1 MKTKVIVSIIM
12 ALAAAIISTS
22 NINGATIGP
31 NGYLETFYS
40 LPNPQDWATYSY
52 PGGASDDY
60 DLVSLMQTINIG
72 MISETLVSNEQDPPA
87 RTSLGLWSSSGG
99 YICTRP
105 TGNRATLIAVKLQNL
120 SGTNATKVTVEYDF
134 SVKAAVNEPDYPGH
148 RAFYSLSGESNS
160 WIAIPE
166 FSSSSPADGHL
177 IAVLNLPT
185 QWSESNYLYIVWFDD
200 NASMMGDDP
209 AYAIDNFSVKIT
221 AGTPVAPPISISI
234 VSPTN
239 NAMFT
244 APESITISADA
255 TSRDGSITKVEFYL
269 NGTMVGEDTESPF
282 EINVQN
288 PSIGFHS
295 ITATAYDNQ
304 NNSATSDAVKIAVFD
319 SNGTPLVIITSPTNG
334 SSFQGPITFPISAI
348 AAAPAGISNVQ
359 FFANEE
365 LVGIDETEPYSVNWN
380 AKFGNITLVAYA
392 VDMNW
397 NWGTS
402 AVVNITVTE
411 PPINTEPPVIV
422 SQEPPAGAT
431 LGSLTEIRIVFS
443 EPVINVDASDLLI
456 NGVPAKSVR
465 GSGAEY
471 VFTFEQPAFGTVRIS
486 WAANHGI
493 TDIGYPSNLPFD
505 ASAPTASW
513 SYQLVDREPP
523 IIVRRVP
530 SAGDILYGDLPSVT
544 VIFSEPVTGVDA
556 NDLLRNGVPAKEVI
570 GEGTT
575 YTFFFDPIE
584 DPQNYSLITISF
596 AENHGITDLA
606 EVPNPFDATAIGGK
620 WSYRFVYTVQIGND
634 NFADRIA
641 ITNIPATVFGYN
653 EGATIESGEPA
664 GSGFSTRGASVWWK
678 WVAPFSG
685 QVRID
690 TFGSSFNT
698 TLGVFTGTNV
708 SSLTQV
714 AYNDNAS
721 GRQESMVTFNAVAGT
736 EYQIQVCGAMV
747 SFFPTRYGTGLI
759 MLNISMPPSVT
770 ITSPRNNSTITNS
783 EKTTVTANVT
793 TNVAP
798 IMQVDF
804 YCADT
809 YLGTALNPP
818 YTLVS
823 TNFPPGSNTLYAV
836 ATDSLSQIA
845 TASVN
850 VVVLNYG
857 ITIMSPRDGTIYSSP
872 SSITISATSL
882 LKAGSITNV
891 EFYVDDILIGNDPTA
906 PFSIAWTNN
915 ITPGSHKLTAVGYSD
930 DGERYISAPVYIGIA
945 DAIIDVGAIW
955 KYLDNGVDQGTA
967 WREPDFD
974 DSSWQAG
981 PSPLGYGDANGQYP
995 ATTNSWGPDPNN
1007 RYPTYYYRLA
1017 FNLTNDLSIYDYIYI
1032 NVQRDDGVI
1041 VYLNGVEIFRQNMP
1055 AGEVTYT
1062 NYAVSTVGM
1071 NDEVAWYGTTVPTN
1085 LFRQGRNV
1093 IAAEVH
1099 QSDPTSSDVWFN
1111 FRMIGMPRIIRN
1123 ILPEV
1128 SLISPTNNVV
1138 YVAPD
1143 AITIE
1148 AEASDADGTVQKV
1161 EFYDGSTKLG
1171 EISEPPYVLIWTN
1184 PPVGWHDVRVV
1195 AIDNMGG
1202 VKYSSTILVTIYS
1215 AETAPLVQITNP
1227 FNGRVWD
1234 NLEGYTNVAIQVRA
1248 SAFFGV
1254 TNVVFLADGVEIGS
1268 TATMPYSMVWSNVP
1282 FGTHML
1288 TAKAFD
1294 SYGNVS
1300 ESAPITI
1307 TVVEPPI
1314 NTEAPK
1320 IAAVDPPPG
1329 STITNLTT
1337 IKITFT
1343 ERVMG
1348 IDASDLLIN
1357 GSPALSM
1364 TGSGSNYTFT
1374 VAQPPYG
1381 TVTISWAR
1389 NHGITDKGYP
1399 NNLPFDETDPT
1410 ATWTY
1415 NLIDKVPPYIASR
1428 TPAVGASVSNLT
1440 QITIT
1445 FSERVSGVDASD
1457 LLINGNP
1464 ATEVTTTDN
1473 ITYTFTFPRP
1483 LYGVVTVSWVSEH
1496 GIADMAAEPNAFVP
1510 TGNSASWQYI
1520 LVAPRIPLVAANA
1533 TYKMLKGLWEPSSP
1547 IGAWRL
1553 LNYDDAIWTLARAP
1567 FYFDIDKTPVPYTGN
1582 TLLDDMY
1589 GKYQVIYLRHKFFVH
1604 SPQAM
1609 TNLTIRARADDGFIA
1624 WINGVEIYRSTTV
1637 TNNGD
1642 IPFNY
1647 PSNTVS
1653 SVSEPQSGLA
1663 YVTNVIPVPSSALV
1677 SGENLLAIQAM
1688 NRTTN
1693 DSDFLIE
1700 VELYASAVDPMLI
1713 GPMIASVDPIPGDV
1727 WSLTNIIV
1735 KFTEPVANVS
1745 ANALLING
1753 VPAETVTPIDGTTFS
1768 FGFQQ
1773 PPYGQVLVTWSE
1785 NNGIVDLDS
1794 KPKSFNSTAP
1804 GATFGYRLLN
1814 PNLPKIVDIE
1824 PKPGLV
1830 TNYLTGITVKFDRN
1844 INNIHA
1850 GDMLING
1857 VPSLGVDGEDD
1868 TYTFSFAQPAYG
1880 KVNISWSLTQAIADA
1895 ANPSLVFDPTAP
1907 GHTWEYLLLDM
1918 IPPTIVTQVPPAGAF
1933 VSTINY
1939 IIVTFSEPVNGV
1951 SVGDLL
1957 INGVPSTSVIGQG
1970 TSYRFSF
1977 PPVNATNLVV
1987 TWAPDHGITDKAL
2000 IPNAFDGNAPGHT
2013 WSYATEDKVPPKVT
2027 RISPAPGST
2036 VKSLDTIKIWFSESV
2051 TGLDP
2056 TDLLVNGVP
2065 ANSVSGS
2072 GSGPYTFNYSLSV
2085 TGLVTVAWAP
2095 NNGIRDLAS
2104 TPNYLADGSWS
2115 YIINPDLIRHVV
2127 HISIDGGGALYL
2139 RDYIKNG
2146 PQFFT
2151 NFIRL
2156 QQEGAWTL
2164 NARCDYFA
2172 SITIPNHS
2180 SMFTGLPVQ
2189 QPSGWDNQSYH
2200 GLTID
2205 QDNGSTIHSPNTG
2218 NPNLPYKYSVFDAVH
2233 DNGLSTAFLYSKAS
2247 LTLLYRSWSGTNGAP
2262 DLVGEDNGRSK
2273 IDFVLSTAGNQAT
2286 GSSQPLVEEFERRI
2300 GSNTLWNYTFIHI
2313 TEPDT
2318 VGHSSGWGST
2328 AWSNTMVT
2336 VNTYI
2341 GRIFDAIKS
2350 SPTYSNDTILIV
2362 VADHGGTGMGHSDSS
2377 NPWNYTIPMFIWG
2390 HRIPAGADLYS
2401 LFANRSDPGTNRVPY
2416 TVDYPPLW
2424 NGDVANLVTTFLGL
2438 PYVQTSRLIPLFG
2451 TPPVWLNITKTDQGL
2466 MVSWPKTSTEYYL
2479 QYIDTLSPQGGEWI
2493 SIRDGIQTNG
2503 NMLFYHFINDLNKPS
2518 GFFRLIKPD

>member
-1 MKTKVIVSIIM
+1 MKTKSLFSIMLLVATAVAGISNSK
-12 ALAAAIISTS
+12 AAVV
-22 NINGATIGP
+22 GQ
-31 NGYLETFYS
+31 NGYTETFYS
-40 LPNPQDWATYSY
+40 QPAPQDWATYSY
-52 PGGASDDY
+52 PGASTDDY
-60 DLVSLMQTINIG
+60 DLVSVMQTININL
-72 MISETLVSNEQDPPA
+72 ISEALVSNEQDPPP
-87 RTSLGLWSSSGG
+87 RTSLGLWCSSGG

-120 SGTNATKVTVEYDF
+120 SGTNATKVSIEYDF
-134 SVKAAVNEPDYPGH
+134 SVKAAVTEPDYPGQ
-148 RAFYSLSGESNS
+148 RAFYSLTGESNS

-166 FSSSSPADGHL
+166 FSSSSPSDGHL
-177 IAVLNLPT
+177 TAVLNLTTPWL
-185 QWSESNYLYIVWFDD
+185 QSNYLYIVWFDD
-200 NASMMGDDP
+200 NANMINDDP

-221 AGTPVAPPISISI
+221 AGTPVAPPITVSI

-239 NAMFT
+239 NSTFT
-244 APESITISADA
+244 APESLSVTANA
-255 TSRDGSITKVEFYL
+255 VSRDGSITKVEFYID
-269 NGTMVGEDTESPF
+269 GSKVGEDTESPY
-282 EINVQN
+282 EITLQN
-288 PSIGFHS
+288 PSVGYHT

-304 NNSATSDAVKIAVFD
+304 NNSATSDTIRIAVFD
-319 SNGTPLVIITSPTNG
+319 PAGTPLVAITSPANG
-334 SSFQGPITFPISAI
+334 SSFQGPITIPINAI
-348 AAAPAGISNVQ
+348 ASAPAGISNVL
-359 FFANEE
+359 FYANDTLIGES
-365 LVGIDETEPYSVNWN
+365 TAEPYSIVWN
-380 AKFGNITLVAYA
+380 ATFGNITLVAIA
-392 VDMNW
+392 NGI
-397 NWGTS
+397 NGLSATS
-402 AVVNITVTE
+402 AAVNITVSE
-411 PPINTEPPVIV
+411 PPINTNPPVIV

-431 LGSLTEIRIVFS
+431 LGSLTQIRIVFS

-456 NGVPAKSVR
+456 NGVPAKNVS

-471 VFTFEQPAFGTVRIS
+471 IFTFDQPPYGQVKIS
-486 WAANHGI
+486 WAPNHGI

-505 ASAPTASW
+505 ATASGATW

-523 IIVRRVP
+523 VIVRRLP
-530 SAGDILYGDLPSVT
+530 APGDIIYADLSSVT
-544 VIFSEPVTGVDA
+544 VVFSEPVTGVDA
-556 NDLLRNGVPAKEVI
+556 SDLLRNGVPAKEVVK
-570 GEGTT
+570 EGTT
-575 YTFFFDPIE
+575 YTFLFDPIE

-606 EVPNPFDATAIGGK
+606 ETPNPFDANAIGSK
-620 WSYRFVYTVQIGND
+620 WAYRFVYTLQTGND

-653 EGATIESGEPA
+653 QGATTEPGEPI

-714 AYNDNAS
+714 AFNDNAS
-721 GRQESMVTFNAVAGT
+721 GTQQSMVTFNAVQGT
-736 EYQIQVCGAMV
+736 EYQIQVCGTMV
-747 SFFPTRYGTGLI
+747 NFRPITYGMGLI
-759 MLNISMPPSVT
+759 QLNLSMPPSVT

-783 EKTTVTANVT
+783 ELTMIAANVT

-804 YCADT
+804 YCGDT
-809 YLGTALNPP
+809 YVGTVLKPP

-823 TNFPPGSNTLYAV
+823 TNFPVGSNTLYAV
-836 ATDSLSQIA
+836 ATDALSQVA

-857 ITIMSPRDGTIYSSP
+857 VNVMSPRDGTIYSSP
-872 SSITISATSL
+872 TSIPISVTSL
-882 LKAGSITNV
+882 LKAGAITNV
-891 EFYVDDILIGNDPTA
+891 EFYVDDVLLGNDDTA
-906 PFSIAWTNN
+906 PFSISWTNN
-915 ITPGSHKLTAVGYSD
+915 ITPGSHKITAVGYSD
-930 DGERYISAPVYIGIA
+930 DGQRYISTPVYIGVSQT
-945 DAIIDVGAIW
+945 IIDVGAIW

-967 WREPDFD
+967 WRMPDFD
-974 DSSWQAG
+974 DSSWQSG

-1017 FNLTNDLSIYDYIYI
+1017 FDLTNDLSLYDYIFIY
-1032 NVQRDDGVI
+1032 VQRDDGI
-1041 VYLNGVEIFRQNMP
+1041 ILYLNGVEIYRQNMP
-1055 AGEVTYT
+1055 SGEITYT
-1062 NYAVSTVGM
+1062 NYALTTVGM
-1071 NDEVAWYGTTVPTN
+1071 NDEVAWYGTIVPTN
-1085 LFRQGRNV
+1085 LFRNGRNV

-1099 QSDPTSSDVWFN
+1099 QSDPTSSDIWFN
-1111 FRMIGMPRIIRN
+1111 FRMIGIPKIIRN

-1138 YVAPD
+1138 YIAPET
-1143 AITIE
+1143 ITIE
-1148 AEASDADGTVQKV
+1148 AEASDEDGTVQKV
-1161 EFYDGSTKLG
+1161 EFYDGSVKLG
-1171 EISEPPYVLIWTN
+1171 EISEPPYVFVWTN
-1184 PPVGWHDVRVV
+1184 PPVGWHDIRVA

-1202 VKYSSTILVTIYS
+1202 VRYSSSSLVTIYS
-1215 AETAPLVQITNP
+1215 AETVPLVQITNP

-1248 SAFFGV
+1248 SAYFGV
-1254 TNVVFLADGVEIGS
+1254 TNVVFLADGLEIGS
-1268 TATMPYSMVWSNVP
+1268 VATPPYSMVWSNVP
-1282 FGTHML
+1282 FGTHVL

-1294 SYGNVS
+1294 SNGNFA

-1314 NTEAPK
+1314 NTEAPR
-1320 IAAVDPPPG
+1320 IAAVDPQPG

-1364 TGSGSNYTFT
+1364 SGSGSNYTFT

-1381 TVTISWAR
+1381 TVTISWAH

-1399 NNLPFDETDPT
+1399 NNLPFDETDPS

-1415 NLIDKVPPYIASR
+1415 NLIDKVAPYIVNR
-1428 TPAVGASVSNLT
+1428 TPAVGASVSNLN

-1473 ITYTFTFPRP
+1473 ITYTFKFPRP
-1483 LYGVVTVSWVSEH
+1483 LYGVVTVSWASEH
-1496 GIADMAAEPNAFVP
+1496 GITDMATEPNAFVP

-1520 LVAPRIPLVAANA
+1520 LVAPRIQLVATNA
-1533 TYKMLKGLWEPSSP
+1533 TYKMLKGLWEPSLP

-1553 LNYDDAIWTLARAP
+1553 LSYDDAVWQTAQAP

-1624 WINGVEIYRSTTV
+1624 WINGVEIYRSSTV
-1637 TNNGD
+1637 TNGD

-1653 SVSEPQSGLA
+1653 AVSEPSTGLP
-1663 YVTNVIPVPSSALV
+1663 YVTNVIAVPSSVLV

-1693 DSDFLIE
+1693 DNDFLIE
-1700 VELYASAVDPMLI
+1700 AELYASAVDPMLI
-1713 GPMIASVDPIPGDV
+1713 GPMIISVEPPPGNV
-1727 WSLTNIIV
+1727 WSLTNITV

-1753 VPAETVTPIDGTTFS
+1753 VPAETVTQIDGITFC

-1773 PPYGQVLVTWSE
+1773 PPFGTVSVTWSE
-1785 NNGIVDLDS
+1785 NHGIVDLDS
-1794 KPKSFNSTAP
+1794 EPKPFNATAP
-1804 GATFGYRLLN
+1804 GATFTYRLIN
-1814 PNLPKIVDIE
+1814 PDLPKIVDID
-1824 PKPGLV
+1824 PKPGFV

-1844 INNIHA
+1844 ITNIHS

-1857 VPSLGVDGEDD
+1857 VPALGVDGEMD

-1880 KVNISWSLTQAIADA
+1880 KVNVSWSLTQAIADES
-1895 ANPSLVFDPTAP
+1895 NPSLVFDPTAP
-1907 GHTWEYLLLDM
+1907 GHTWQYLLLDM
-1918 IPPTIVTQVPPAGAF
+1918 IPPTIVTQSPPAGAY

-1939 IIVTFSEPVNGV
+1939 IIVTFSEPVTGV

-1957 INGVPSTSVIGQG
+1957 VNGIPSTSVIGQG

-1977 PPVNATNLVV
+1977 PVVNATNLVV

-2000 IPNAFDGNAPGHT
+2000 IPNPFDANAPGHT

-2036 VKSLDTIKIWFSESV
+2036 IKSLNTINVWFSENV
-2051 TGLDP
+2051 TGVDP
-2056 TDLLVNGVP
+2056 TDLLVNGMP
-2065 ANSVSGS
+2065 ADSLTGS
-2072 GSGPYTFNYSLSV
+2072 GSGPYTFSYSLSV
-2085 TGLVTVAWAP
+2085 TGQVNVAWAP
-2095 NNGIRDLAS
+2095 NNGIRDLAA

-2115 YIINPDLIRHVV
+2115 YVINPDLLTHVI
-2127 HISIDGGGALYL
+2127 HISVDALGALYL
-2139 RDYIKNG
+2139 RDYIKNA
-2146 PQFFT
+2146 PEQFPNFVRFT
-2151 NFIRL
+2151 KI
-2156 QQEGAWTL
+2156 GAYTL
-2164 NARCDYFA
+2164 NARCDYFI
-2172 SITIPNHS
+2172 SVTIPNHS
-2180 SMFTGLPVQ
+2180 SMFTSLPSL
-2189 QPSGWDNQSYH
+2189 QPEGWDNMSYH
-2200 GLTID
+2200 GVTID
-2205 QDNGSTIHSPNTG
+2205 SDNGSTIHSPTTG
-2218 NPNLPYKYSVFDAVH
+2218 NPNLPYKYSVFDVVH

-2247 LTLLYRSWSGTNGAP
+2247 LTLLYRSWSGTNGAS
-2262 DLVGEDNGRSK
+2262 DLVGEDNGKNK
-2273 IDFVLSTAGNQAT
+2273 IDYVLSTAQQSST
-2286 GSSQPLVEEFERRI
+2286 GSSLPLVEELERRV
-2300 GSNTLWNYTFIHI
+2300 GSNTLWNYTFMHF

-2318 VGHSSGWGST
+2318 IGHSYGWGSVT
-2328 AWSNTMVT
+2328 WSNTVRT
-2336 VNTYI
+2336 IDGYL
-2341 GRIFDAIKS
+2341 GRVVDAILQ
-2350 SPTYSNDTILIV
+2350 SPTYSNQTVIIIT
-2362 VADHGGTGMGHSDSS
+2362 ADHGGTGMGHSDATLQID
-2377 NPWNYTIPMFIWG
+2377 YTIPMFIIG
-2390 HRIPAGADLYS
+2390 PKIPAGADLYS
-2401 LFANRSDPGTNRVPY
+2401 LFANRVDPGTNRVPY
-2416 TVDYPPLW
+2416 TAPYQPLRD
-2424 NGDVANLVTTFLGL
+2424 GDVGNLVCTFLGL
-2438 PYVQTSRLIPLFG
+2438 PYIPNSRIIPIFG

-2466 MVSWPKTSTEYYL
+2466 MISWPKTATDYQL
-2479 QYIDTLSPQGGEWI
+2479 QYIEKFSPQGGEWI
-2493 SIRDGIQTNG
+2493 YILDGIQTNE
-2503 NMLFYHFINDLNKPS
+2503 NTLFYHFINDPNKSS
-2518 GFFRLIKPD
+2518 GFFRLIKTD